1 MKSFFPSIPNPLKQA
16 GSGGTAWMCLS
27 AQSKAWWW
35 CALLFPQLGLC
46 SCSAWS
52 SRPASRSSSASGSMS
67 CCKVPSPSVPHSS
80 TLGRLEGQPQE
91 VENQLNQ
98 DSKIWEYESELFYEE
113 RHWVSKHLAS
123 IHCANIDCQP
133 PAAQLSCGFITA
145 HLERL
150 SCITRELNFLELVF
164 QKYDDQTPL
173 LALRYINIEKP
184 EQKKGTVLLLYRL
197 SL

>member
-1 MKSFFPSIPNPLKQA
+1 
-16 GSGGTAWMCLS
+16 
-27 AQSKAWWW
+27 
-35 CALLFPQLGLC
+35 
-46 SCSAWS
+46 
-52 SRPASRSSSASGSMS
+52 MS
-67 CCKVPSPSVPHSS
+67 CCKVPSPSVPCSS
-80 TLGRLEGQPQE
+80 TLGRLEGQAQE

-98 DSKIWEYESELFYEE
+98 DSEIWEYESELFYEE
-113 RHWVSKHLAS
+113 RHWICKHLAS

-150 SCITRELNFLELVF
+150 SCITRGLNFLELVF

-197 SL
+197 SLQKRFELFKSK